1 MYQNYNYNKSII
13 ENLYQNGKY
22 KQIIELTGYVVVLEN
37 ALSIV
42 VQNGICRVS
51 LTAYVWNLTNEFMY
65 KRYSAE
71 IYLKNLKS
79 GIRKILI
86 EDIFKQIIKNK
97 IMML

>member
-1 MYQNYNYNKSII
+1 MYQNYNYNKAII

-22 KQIIELTGYVVVLEN
+22 KQIIELTGYVVVFEK

-51 LTAYVWNLTNEFMY
+51 LTAYVWNLTNEFAY
-65 KRYSAE
+65 EKYTAE
-71 IYLKNLKS
+71 IYIKNFYA
-79 GIRKILI
+79 GCRKILI
-86 EDIFKQIIKNK
+86 EDIFKQVIKNK